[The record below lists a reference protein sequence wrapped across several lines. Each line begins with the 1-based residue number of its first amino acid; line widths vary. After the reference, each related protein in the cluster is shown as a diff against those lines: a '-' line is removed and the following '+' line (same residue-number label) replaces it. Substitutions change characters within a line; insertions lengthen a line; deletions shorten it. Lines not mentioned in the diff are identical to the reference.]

1 MSPPW
6 APASSRLGVLVCM
19 ALFGCAH
26 EPDPAALQSAYLVA
40 LGDDDSARA
49 WGLMS
54 PEAQA
59 TTDRESF
66 ERRWRETR
74 EQRHALADRPR
85 SSADDPDPSLST
97 WLEGVTIHERGHRLT
112 WTEVDG
118 AFVATGGLGAT
129 DDRRTPLT
137 TLTAFARALRAMD
150 ADGFRDL
157 VGPELSRT
165 SSALVSTRASSI
177 EAVLEDPS
185 RITLDDAEQARV
197 LIEPGLLIR
206 LQRFD
211 DGWRIVSLGE

>member
-1 MSPPW
+1 
-6 APASSRLGVLVCM
+6 
-19 ALFGCAH
+19 
-26 EPDPAALQSAYLVA
+26 
-40 LGDDDSARA
+40 
-49 WGLMS
+49 MS

-66 ERRWRETR
+66 ERRWRESQAR
-74 EQRHALADRPR
+74 RHALAERPR
-85 SSADDPDPSLST
+85 PRFDDPDSSLST

-118 AFVATGGLGAT
+118 AFVATGGLRAP
-129 DDRRTPLT
+129 DDRRTPLA
-137 TLTAFARALRAMD
+137 TLTAFARALRSMD
-150 ADGFRDL
+150 TDGFRDV
-157 VGPELSRT
+157 VGPELSQT

-185 RITLDDAEQARV
+185 RITRDAAGQARV

-211 DGWRIVSLGE
+211 DGWRIVSLGD